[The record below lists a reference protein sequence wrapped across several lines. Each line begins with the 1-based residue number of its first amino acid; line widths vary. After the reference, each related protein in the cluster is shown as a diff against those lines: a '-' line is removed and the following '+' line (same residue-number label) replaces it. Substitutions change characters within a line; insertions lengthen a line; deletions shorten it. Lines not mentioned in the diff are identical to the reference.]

1 MFDKTSTIL
10 GSITFFEGMLLWP
23 GWCGKRGPKVWIS
36 NYRTLIRIWEATKYA
51 AEHRCKVVDTACQ
64 CPQVCLQTC
73 RPAAMGP
80 KKRHASVSPMLSFKN
95 HIITCSVISSQFILT
110 VWKTIPKSRLMS
122 ILQVWVWL
130 QHLHQDSAQ
139 NLYDENPE
147 HCVCSS
153 IR

>member
-1 MFDKTSTIL
+1 MCLTKLPQFWDHM
-10 GSITFFEGMLLWP
+10 TFFEGMLLWP

-80 KKRHASVSPMLSFKN
+80 KKRCASVSSIWSFKN
-95 HIITCSVISSQFILT
+95 HIITCISSQFILT
-110 VWKTIPKSRLMS
+110 VWKTIPESKSTLDEHITGMSLTTISAPRLGTKP
-122 ILQVWVWL
+122 LWWEPRAL
-130 QHLHQDSAQ
+130 CLF
-139 NLYDENPE
+139 
-147 HCVCSS
+147 
-153 IR
+153 